1 MTNQVL
7 PRKTL
12 ELSFE
17 DQRLVQSCGFVDG
30 FGFLRGNF

>member
-1 MTNQVL
+1 MTNQIM

-12 ELSFE
+12 ELSSE
-17 DQRLVQSCGFVDG
+17 DQRLGPSCGFVDG